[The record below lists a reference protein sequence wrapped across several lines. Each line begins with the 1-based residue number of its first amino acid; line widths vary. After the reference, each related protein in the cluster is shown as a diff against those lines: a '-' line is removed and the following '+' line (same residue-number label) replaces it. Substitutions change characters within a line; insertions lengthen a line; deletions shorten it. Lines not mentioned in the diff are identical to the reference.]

1 MSLNATTQSVVINS
15 LNPGGRYTA
24 RVAAQTAGG
33 LGPYSVP
40 AALHMDPSFIS
51 RPPKL
56 VFILILYHYSIGMK
70 FGRKVVLSVKCCN
83 FNQMF

>member
-33 LGPYSVP
+33 LGPYSTP

-51 RPPKL
+51 RPPK
-56 VFILILYHYSIGMK
+56 
-70 FGRKVVLSVKCCN
+70 
-83 FNQMF
+83 

>member
-33 LGPYSVP
+33 LGPYSIP

-51 RPPKL
+51 RPPK
-56 VFILILYHYSIGMK
+56 
-70 FGRKVVLSVKCCN
+70 
-83 FNQMF
+83 

>member
-33 LGPYSVP
+33 LGPYSIP
-40 AALHMDPSFIS
+40 SALHMDASYIT
-51 RPPKL
+51 RPPK
-56 VFILILYHYSIGMK
+56 
-70 FGRKVVLSVKCCN
+70 
-83 FNQMF
+83 